1 MPQNYPQNRQNPNR
15 KDESIRRANR
25 VIQSRTFVLMLIMG
39 IGMFIV
45 LFFKLYSLQ
54 ITRHEELQAKA
65 VSQQTRSSVVTANR
79 GTIYDASGNILAIS
93 STAETIF
100 LSPKEMNDALNDTEN
115 PAAWTKEM
123 VASTLAKILDISE
136 EGILKK
142 MTRTDSMYEV
152 LKYRVDEDIADQVR
166 KFINDNKVKGVYLS
180 TDAKR
185 YYPYGDL
192 AAQVI
197 GFVGTD
203 YTGLFGLEAEYD
215 KELQGKSGLVVTAKA
230 NQQNDLLYEYS
241 QYFDPENG
249 DELQVTLEATVQ
261 YYLEKGMKDMCDAFS
276 PANGATGIIMDVRNG
291 GILAMASFPNYD
303 LLPQNEEYLLRLPPP
318 DCPEVYP
325 ESYQANH
332 QYHHL

>member
-79 GTIYDASGNILAIS
+79 GSIYDASGNILAIS
-93 STAETIF
+93 STAETVF
-100 LSPKEMNDALNDTEN
+100 LSPKEINDALNDEKN
-115 PAAWTKEM
+115 PVAWTKEIL
-123 VASTLAKILDISE
+123 AGALAKILDISE

-142 MTRTDSMYEV
+142 MARSDSMYEV
-152 LKYRVDEDIADQVR
+152 LKYRVDDDIADQVR
-166 KFINDNKVKGVYLS
+166 QYINDNKVKGVYLT

-197 GFVGTD
+197 GFVGVD

-215 KELQGKSGLVVTAKA
+215 KELQGQSGLVVTAKA

-261 YYLEKGMKDMCDAFS
+261 YYLEKGMKDMCDAYS
-276 PANGATGIIMDVRNG
+276 PANGAPVSCWTCATAVFWPWRP
-291 GILAMASFPNYD
+291 SPTTT
-303 LLPQNEEYLLRLPPP
+303 
-318 DCPEVYP
+318 
-325 ESYQANH
+325 
-332 QYHHL
+332 